1 MNQSVVGFW
10 LAVLVKNKTSLRKLY
25 VYVYVYIYIC
35 KRTHSLTHARTHEH
49 RHAPPHTH
57 THTHTHTGTH
67 PHTSTY
73 IEGLGLKMKHRLQ
86 HPKTGVKGDDGFCGL
101 GFGGGKKKGHM
112 ATVLATH
119 YFSTHG
125 NISRTPG
132 LCALQ
137 HGRFYN
143 TALVVAKC

>member
-10 LAVLVKNKTSLRKLY
+10 LAVLVKNNTSLRKLY
-25 VYVYVYIYIC
+25 IYVYIYIC

-49 RHAPPHTH
+49 RHAPPHTR

-101 GFGGGKKKGHM
+101 GFGRGVRKRVTWQPFWQPTIFQPM
-112 ATVLATH
+112 ATSHAHLGSVHCNAAGFTTL
-119 YFSTHG
+119 
-125 NISRTPG
+125 
-132 LCALQ
+132 LQ
-137 HGRFYN
+137 
-143 TALVVAKC
+143 L

>member
-1 MNQSVVGFW
+1 M
-10 LAVLVKNKTSLRKLY
+10 
-25 VYVYVYIYIC
+25 YIYIC

-86 HPKTGVKGDDGFCGL
+86 HPKTGVKGDGGFCGL

-137 HGRFYN
+137 RGRFYN

>member
-1 MNQSVVGFW
+1 
-10 LAVLVKNKTSLRKLY
+10 
-25 VYVYVYIYIC
+25 
-35 KRTHSLTHARTHEH
+35 
-49 RHAPPHTH
+49 
-57 THTHTHTGTH
+57 
-67 PHTSTY
+67 
-73 IEGLGLKMKHRLQ
+73 MKHRLQ